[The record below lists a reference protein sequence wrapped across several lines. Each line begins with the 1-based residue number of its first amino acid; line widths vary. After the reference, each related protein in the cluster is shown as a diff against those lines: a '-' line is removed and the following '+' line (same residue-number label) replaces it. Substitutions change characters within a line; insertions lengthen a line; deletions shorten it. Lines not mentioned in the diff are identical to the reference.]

1 MPVELRGVVFKG
13 LYETHIDV
21 VDLDRSVGFYEDV
34 LQLELGVKL
43 AVDAARADSHSR
55 GARRVAIM
63 WIGGQGHAALG
74 LWERPADRINV
85 QHFALELEWPEM
97 LSVIAYL
104 DQRGIELRD
113 FEMNRTTTPSVFA
126 SVPAASIYFD
136 DPDGHLLEIVAKLP
150 GVPRPELGIVS
161 MDEWNRGDGD
171 T

>member
-1 MPVELRGVVFKG
+1 MFRGI
-13 LYETHIDV
+13 YETHIDV
-21 VDLDRSVGFYEDV
+21 ADLDRAVSFYEDV
-34 LQLELGVKL
+34 LHLELSAKL
-43 AVDAARADSHSR
+43 PVDAARADSHSR

-85 QHFALELEWPEM
+85 QHFAFELGWPEM
-97 LSVIAYL
+97 LSVIADL
-104 DQRGIELRD
+104 DRRGIELRD

-126 SVPAASIYFD
+126 SVPMASIYFD

-161 MDEWNRGDGD
+161 LDEWSQGDED

>member
-55 GARRVAIM
+55 GARRAAIM

-74 LWERPADRINV
+74 LWERPAGRINV
-85 QHFALELEWPEM
+85 QHFALELEWHLCTQHKHENRPHRVDGECM
-97 LSVIAYL
+97 RAYTHLCIGFAHSEFFGDFL
-104 DQRGIELRD
+104 DGSIGSTTKRD
-113 FEMNRTTTPSVFA
+113 FRFA
-126 SVPAASIYFD
+126 
-136 DPDGHLLEIVAKLP
+136 
-150 GVPRPELGIVS
+150 
-161 MDEWNRGDGD
+161 
-171 T
+171 